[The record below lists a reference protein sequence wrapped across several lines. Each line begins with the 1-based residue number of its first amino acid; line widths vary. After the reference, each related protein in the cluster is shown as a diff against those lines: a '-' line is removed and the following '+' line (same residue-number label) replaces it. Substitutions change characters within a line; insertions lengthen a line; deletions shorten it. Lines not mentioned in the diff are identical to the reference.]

1 MLGCA
6 ARARQFRQSRQSK
19 KFLSQFENSSIKVVC
34 IGRAGRKAAAIAA
47 KTTTAAHRAT
57 TAAAA
62 ATTNKEELCYLKV
75 LQDFVMSHQNFLD
88 KF

>member
-1 MLGCA
+1 MV
-6 ARARQFRQSRQSK
+6 
-19 KFLSQFENSSIKVVC
+19 SSSVS
-34 IGRAGRKAAAIAA
+34 AAAAA
-47 KTTTAAHRAT
+47 TATKTAGHAV
-57 TAAAA
+57 AAA

>member
-34 IGRAGRKAAAIAA
+34 IGRVGRKAAAAA
-47 KTTTAAHRAT
+47 VRRA
-57 TAAAA
+57 AAAA

>member
-34 IGRAGRKAAAIAA
+34 IGRAGRKAAATAA
-47 KTTTAAHRAT
+47 KTATAAHRA
-57 TAAAA
+57 AAAA